1 MWKVTVQNVGG
12 GPLQRQEQFGEL
24 SAQREKEEGLIPTEI
39 EFIEEKEE
47 YFSVIVIHIFRE
59 NWKDMASIIRTQV
72 ESYKR
77 LF

>member
-1 MWKVTVQNVGG
+1 M
-12 GPLQRQEQFGEL
+12 
-24 SAQREKEEGLIPTEI
+24 AQSEKEEGLIPTET

-59 NWKDMASIIRTQV
+59 NWKDMASIIRTQL